1 MDTERKINTFQEK
14 KEEFS
19 SLASKMEK
27 LINYLTDDN
36 QSNYD
41 NTTEVDVDM
50 NNTNDNYSSTD
61 INIQNDSIS
70 VSPNPSLASFRDNH
84 SVLLGELVESSQYT
98 SRLAKYDQQDV
109 TSPAVNEDLANF
121 VNTTLTSR
129 LTPDQFKSL
138 AQPYNR
144 PVNTP
149 MLCAPKLNREI
160 WKLVPDTAQKQDV
173 NAQNFQNI
181 IIKGLC
187 PLVQALNKLK
197 DQPEVSSLLQ
207 DSFEILAHASME
219 FNFKRRAELRPFMLG
234 AKQLSSKDVPVTTKL
249 FGDNLESEL
258 KKIEQDKKLRDNMSV
273 GPSGMRHNTFLLV
286 EVALLTNLSMVLRVG
301 RIRN

>member
-41 NTTEVDVDM
+41 NTTEVDLDM

-61 INIQNDSIS
+61 INIQNDSVS

-84 SVLLGELVESSQYT
+84 SVLFGELVESSQYS

-138 AQPYNR
+138 QPYNR

-149 MLCAPKLNREI
+149 MLCAPKLNRVI
-160 WKLVPDTAQKQDV
+160 CKLVPDTAQKQDV

-181 IIKGLC
+181 IIKGPC
-187 PLVQALNKLK
+187 STSAG
-197 DQPEVSSLLQ
+197 PE
-207 DSFEILAHASME
+207 
-219 FNFKRRAELRPFMLG
+219 
-234 AKQLSSKDVPVTTKL
+234 
-249 FGDNLESEL
+249 
-258 KKIEQDKKLRDNMSV
+258 
-273 GPSGMRHNTFLLV
+273 
-286 EVALLTNLSMVLRVG
+286 
-301 RIRN
+301 